1 MPGFTSEQQEILNA
15 LDRKYLSYI
24 NALHEAIEEYGYRTA
39 AVERVLYAKG
49 LASPREIQ
57 AAEEDIRTAIMIEKA
72 VNPKIRAAEATLRT
86 LLEGL

>member
-39 AVERVLYAKG
+39 AFERALYAKG
-49 LASPREIQ
+49 LATPQEIHT
-57 AAEEDIRTAIMIEKA
+57 AEEEIRAALMIEKA